1 MVRDGKPYLEVKKA
15 QIARAGNQVYTAR
28 EIAARGLK
36 PAQVKDYYIEYRP
49 PEVLLRNIHK
59 FNMIPFVNDHTPTD
73 VTPEN
78 WKDYIV
84 GFVGSS
90 AQVKVL
96 DSGEIFIVND
106 VAFYDQKA
114 YDDYKA
120 GKAEVSLGY
129 DSRVK
134 TVDNP
139 DEAGYD
145 FILVYIPETN
155 HLALCD
161 RARAGPNARVLD
173 SLDVAEMGN
182 KLNGGSKMGVIASV
196 LAAFGIGKVE
206 DSTFSLSKTVMD
218 SLTRVAAMDA
228 AALEKGLG
236 AEVTAVMQHLA
247 PLGSSEAK
255 GTLVATVADSFKNAK
270 AVLEK
275 KEAIGKVI
283 DALYAKCTDEDK
295 KSAQAV
301 VDAITGKSTTA
312 DGDDEAKKKA
322 EEERKK
328 AEEEKK
334 KKDAAKTSDS
344 VVDEAVKAAMS
355 TVADGIIADLE
366 KKLPGIVD
374 ATVKKSLGQDSGAG
388 DPPDNRSL
396 DSLDSLDGFGGDASF
411 LLKGAFPTSR

>member
-1 MVRDGKPYLEVKKA
+1 V
-15 QIARAGNQVYTAR
+15 
-28 EIAARGLK
+28 RGLK
-36 PAQVKDYYIEYRP
+36 PATVKDYYIEYRP
-49 PEVLLRNIHK
+49 PEVLLRNMHK

-96 DSGEIFIVND
+96 DSGEIFITND

-114 YDDYKA
+114 YDDYKS
-120 GKAEVSLGY
+120 GKVEVSLGY
-129 DSRVK
+129 DSLVK

-145 FILVYIPETN
+145 FILVDIPETN

-173 SLDVAEMGN
+173 SLDVAEMAN
-182 KLNGGSKMGVIASV
+182 KLNGGSKMGVVASV
-196 LAAFGIGKVE
+196 LTAFGVGKAK
-206 DSTFSLSKTVMD
+206 DAAFSLSKTVMD

-270 AVLEK
+270 DVLEK
-275 KEAIGKVI
+275 KEEIGKVL
-283 DALYAKCTDEDK
+283 DALYAKCADEDK
-295 KSAQAV
+295 KAAQAV
-301 VDAITGKSTTA
+301 VDAVTGKGPAS
-312 DGDDEAKKKA
+312 DSGDEAKKKA
-322 EEERKK
+322 EEEKKK

-334 KKDAAKTSDS
+334 KEASAGKTNDEIVDAA
-344 VVDEAVKAAMS
+344 VNAAMS
-355 TVADGIIADLE
+355 AVADSVIADLE

-374 ATVKKSLGQDSGAG
+374 AVVKKSLGQDSGTG
-388 DPPDNRSL
+388 DPSDTRSL
-396 DSLDSLDGFGGDASF
+396 DSLDSLDGFGEDASF
-411 LLKGAFPTSR
+411 LLKGAFPIAR